1 MKLESVV
8 FFFPLITVA
17 VFSQFLPL
25 FTRRGVFFSATVH
38 ADFPQSADGR
48 RVLRSFRWQAAA
60 WSAIAVGLAVWLIPH
75 HLRWAGLGPMWFLL
89 AGLGFSYWRKFREV
103 HARYGERKPELR
115 QADLAAGEPQAQRV
129 GFWIWVPP
137 FVAIAA
143 LALYLHLHWNQL
155 PNPYPVHFGL
165 HGEPNRWAS
174 RAWTKVYGPLLAVT
188 AMNLVFV
195 GLSWVFARQSR
206 RTVMR
211 RITIRYLQA
220 MSYPVTFTFVLVSL
234 LPVWSQSPIW
244 LGPVVTFATIAV
256 LIYWS
261 YRKLTSPV
269 ASDETPDPMSDRYWK
284 AGIFYYNPGDPA
296 IFVAKRVGIG
306 YTMNFASTWAWVI
319 VLGTLAVI
327 LLPIVLL
334 RHPHL

>member
-1 MKLESVV
+1 MKLELVV
-8 FFFPLITVA
+8 FFVPLIVVA
-17 VFSQFLPL
+17 VFFQFLPL
-25 FTRRGVFFSATVH
+25 FTRRGIFFSATVD
-38 ADFPQSADGR
+38 AGFPQSADGR
-48 RVLRSFRWQAAA
+48 RVLRSYRWQAAA
-60 WSAIAVGLAVWLIPH
+60 WSAIAIALAVWLTPH
-75 HLRWAGLGPMWFLL
+75 HPRWAGFTPEWLLL
-89 AGLGFSYWRKFREV
+89 AGLGISYWRKFREV
-103 HARYGERKPELR
+103 HARYGVRKAELR
-115 QADLAAGEPQAQRV
+115 QADLAADERKAQGV

-174 RAWTKVYGPLLAVT
+174 RDWTRVYGPLLVVT

-195 GLSWVFARQSR
+195 GLSWIFARQSR

-211 RITIRYLQA
+211 VISIRYLQV
-220 MSYPVTFTFVLVSL
+220 MIYPVTFTFVLISL
-234 LPVWSQSPIW
+234 LPIWPQSPIW
-244 LGPVVTFATIAV
+244 LGPVVTFASIAV

-261 YRKLTSPV
+261 YRKLTSAV
-269 ASDETPDPMSDRYWK
+269 ASDETPEPTSDRYWK
-284 AGIFYYNPGDPA
+284 AGMFYYNPGDPA

-319 VLGTLAVI
+319 LLGTLTVL
-327 LLPIVLL
+327 LLPIILL